1 MANSPNTS
9 VSAFGAPLLHPGWDK
24 AARFELR
31 SKPLFRQF
39 VSVRVQDPTN
49 KAKIY
54 YMPVHG
60 YHSVAADRH
69 VVDEVVAADQVQ
81 APVTEYIR
89 LSIAEHGFAVGRTTL
104 LEDTAYIPVDPV
116 LAGQGAAHMADTLDE
131 MVADQLYNGDQTVN
145 DGTEAGDSARN
156 FTQVLSSAVGAADF
170 TFDPDGADRATELSV
185 AAGDFLSARITRR
198 VVAKLRNASAVPMVG
213 SFYVGI
219 MSSDTSVDYQEDTG
233 AVGWHEPHVNVDTSN
248 LYSGEIGRYAG
259 VAWIEHPRARVV
271 TGAGVSAADV
281 HQTVIFGREVLSEHV
296 TREPG
301 FGLAPMLDTY
311 NRHRTIYWYGT
322 LGFGIYRQQP
332 LWRVEHV
339 VSG

>member
-9 VSAFGAPLLHPGWDK
+9 VSAFGAPLLHPGWDR

-49 KAKIY
+49 KAKVY
-54 YMPVHG
+54 YMPVHK
-60 YHSVAADRH
+60 YHDVASDRH
-69 VVDEVVAADQVQ
+69 VVDEVVAADTVQ
-81 APVTEYIR
+81 SKASDYVRI
-89 LSIAEHGFAVGRTTL
+89 SIAEHGHAVGRTTL

-116 LAGQGAAHMADTLDE
+116 IAAQGAQHMADTLDE
-131 MVADQLYNGDQTVN
+131 MVADQLYVGDQKRN
-145 DGTEAGDSARN
+145 DGTEAGDSDVA
-156 FTQVLSSAVGAADF
+156 FDQVVGSVAGDADF
-170 TFDPDGADRATELSV
+170 GFDHTSDRGELDPSAD
-185 AAGDFLSARITRR
+185 DFLSARITRR
-198 VVAKLRNASAVPMVG
+198 VVAKLRNASAVPML
-213 SFYVGI
+213 
-219 MSSDTSVDYQEDTG
+219 DTG
-233 AVGWHEPHVNVDTSN
+233 AVGWHEPHINVDTSN

-271 TGAGVSAADV
+271 EDEGAGSADV

-301 FGLAPMLDTY
+301 FGLSPMLDTY

-322 LGFGIYRQQP
+322 LGFGIYRQEP
-332 LWRVEHV
+332 LWRVEHAI
-339 VSG
+339 GG